1 MGPRRDLLTMS
12 NTLII
17 CAMLPTVSTGT
28 QTCFLTAVGR
38 RWSLELR
45 KPGPYAQDLNGL
57 SVSSRSSR
65 GALSCARRPTSMG
78 KKLQTMLDHRSAVHT
93 STTGIPNDDG
103 EKSKHAVK
111 FDAMLATVKGLGMVN
126 LRLFPAHLSL
136 PHCLHRSLCGRARI
150 CPAHCM
156 HSLKMRLRLSSC
168 LLHFLPC
175 CRIIF
180 ALIARLLSPPSL
192 PCPPSVCARG

>member
-12 NTLII
+12 NILTM

-28 QTCFLTAVGR
+28 HTCFLTAVGR

-136 PHCLHRSLCGRARI
+136 SLHRSSCGRARI

-156 HSLKMRLRLSSC
+156 ACKASRCGSACPLACYMSCHAVVSS
-168 LLHFLPC
+168 FL
-175 CRIIF
+175 
-180 ALIARLLSPPSL
+180 
-192 PCPPSVCARG
+192 

>member
-1 MGPRRDLLTMS
+1 MFQT
-12 NTLII
+12 
-17 CAMLPTVSTGT
+17 ASTGT
-28 QTCFLTAVGR
+28 HTCFLTAVGR

-65 GALSCARRPTSMG
+65 GALCFARRPTSMG
-78 KKLQTMLDHRSAVHT
+78 KKLQTMLDHRSAYS

-103 EKSKHAVK
+103 EKSKHAAK

-126 LRLFPAHLSL
+126 PRLSCASFSAALLAPLFMRSCSHMPS
-136 PHCLHRSLCGRARI
+136 PLHGL
-150 CPAHCM
+150 

-168 LLHFLPC
+168 LLHSLPC

-180 ALIARLLSPPSL
+180 PLIARLLSPPSPPL
-192 PCPPSVCARG
+192 PPPRVCARG